1 MILLKIIFSSFQ
13 LFPFCLNLKG
23 KNLNICTIKALLC
36 VSCCLKKK
44 TDVKNLGVL
53 EILSGWTYGK
63 EQWPVKNTIGVYTKG
78 PRPVNNTVGV
88 KRYIFRGEIF
98 QPLSWMLSFSKSDDL
113 EALQKYVH
121 LYFYKFFFLTLLF
134 QGKD

>member
-1 MILLKIIFSSFQ
+1 MYL
-13 LFPFCLNLKG
+13 
-23 KNLNICTIKALLC
+23 AAY
-36 VSCCLKKK
+36 KK

-53 EILSGWTYGK
+53 KILGGWTYGK
-63 EQWPVKNTIGVYTKG
+63 GQWPVKNTIGVYTKG

-88 KRYIFRGEIF
+88 KRYIFRGGIF

-121 LYFYKFFFLTLLF
+121 LYLHIYNFFFFVLSFLRGRTSYLAV
-134 QGKD
+134 